1 MLSYWQK
8 NLERFIIMSHEQYKP
23 EFVIAWT
30 EPKSPANTDY
40 QPVYPYNNM
49 MNPTALNAKP

>member
-1 MLSYWQK
+1 
-8 NLERFIIMSHEQYKP
+8 MSHEQYKP
-23 EFVIAWT
+23 DFVIAWT